1 MIKLSYLFIIFLV
14 FFSGCFSNIDKAI
27 IILEKNKSIEP
38 SKLEFEVKNI
48 SNVLKVP
55 VENLTEENSSR
66 TLNVFDKW
74 QWQLSGELNFEYVDE
89 VSVYDIDLF
98 DSKISDIEFLHSNNI
113 FVICYFSGG
122 TSEDWR
128 SDFSFFDKSVLGNK
142 LDGWS
147 GERWLDISESDKFGG
162 VMEKRFD
169 LAVKKGC
176 DGVEVDNVDGYFNE
190 NGFDLNYDNQLKY
203 NIWLSEQ
210 AKSRDLLIG
219 LKNDLEQVNDLVNY
233 FDFAVNEQ
241 CFEYNECDLLKP
253 FVDAGKPVFGV
264 EYELSKDEFCEKANK
279 LQFSFLFM
287 TYNLSGERDSC
298 N

>member
-1 MIKLSYLFIIFLV
+1 MIKLSYIFIIFLV

-66 TLNVFDKW
+66 TLDVFDKW

-98 DSKISDIEFLHSNNI
+98 DSKISDIEFLHLNNI

-147 GERWLDISESDKFGG
+147 GERWLDISFFDKFSE